1 LEIGKYLDDYV
12 SVLPPYQLHYR
23 TTTGYAQTECSVGL
37 LSAEDV
43 AHLSAN
49 RPQLRKHLKAEAARA
64 NHMLTRRKVKEL
76 FAKIDS
82 TPHADSSC
90 CCYSPLPSRALLSF
104 STLRILSTKHISFKH
119 LSRVRARLIR
129 AHVCVRVVVSCAGD
143 GSGEVDLAEFGT
155 VMHSMGKDYTDDELR
170 TMFEE
175 IDDDGGGSIC
185 AEEFSEWYLEEE
197 ELARKRQKREVGVSP
212 TGAYFGVLLLL
223 LCVCNHS
230 VKIDPT

>member
-1 LEIGKYLDDYV
+1 LAIGNYLDDYV

-82 TPHADSSC
+82 TPRARTHSSSC

-104 STLRILSTKHISFKH
+104 STLRILSAKHTSFKH
-119 LSRVRARLIR
+119 LSRVRAGLTR

-175 IDDDGGGSIC
+175 IDDDGGGSID

-212 TGAYFGVLLLL
+212 TGTYF
-223 LCVCNHS
+223 CF
-230 VKIDPT
+230 